1 MRARG
6 DAGPF
11 IFRRNLVQL
20 QHMIFLVE
28 DNEAI
33 RETVVAYLQLAGY
46 AVKEFPGLH
55 GVLEALDFQKPELII
70 FDVMLPDGNGLALA
84 KSIHS
89 RHPELPFIFLT
100 ARESESDRIT
110 GFEIGADDY
119 IVKPFSPRELS
130 LRVQAIIRRCAND
143 PSPDNGGGSSAAVW
157 RLGSHE
163 LEINDVAHRVARDG
177 EALYLTLAEWKIL
190 SLLVRHGQ
198 SVTSREQILGEA
210 LDYLHDGSERAV
222 NTHISNLRAKL
233 GDEGWIATVRGVGY
247 RFMGES

>member
-1 MRARG
+1 
-6 DAGPF
+6 
-11 IFRRNLVQL
+11 
-20 QHMIFLVE
+20 MIFLVE

-33 RETVVAYLQLAGY
+33 RETVVAYLQLAGHT
-46 AVKEFPGLH
+46 VKEFPGVH

-70 FDVMLPDGNGLALA
+70 FDVMLPDGNGLVLA
-84 KSIHS
+84 KSIHT
-89 RHPELPFIFLT
+89 RCPDLPFIFLT

-119 IVKPFSPRELS
+119 IIKPFSPRELS
-130 LRVQAIIRRCAND
+130 LRVQAILKRCAKD
-143 PSPDNGGGSSAAVW
+143 SPPDKDDGSSAAVW

-163 LEINDVAHRVARDG
+163 LEIDDVAHRVERDG
-177 EALYLTLAEWKIL
+177 KALYLTLAEWKIL

-198 SVTSREQILGEA
+198 RVTGREQILGEA

-233 GDEGWIATVRGVGY
+233 GDELWIETVRGVGY
-247 RFMGES
+247 RFMGEP

>member
-1 MRARG
+1 
-6 DAGPF
+6 
-11 IFRRNLVQL
+11 
-20 QHMIFLVE
+20 MIFLVE

-33 RETVVAYLQLAGY
+33 RETVVAYLQLAGHT
-46 AVKEFPGLH
+46 VKEFPGVH

-70 FDVMLPDGNGLALA
+70 FDVMLPDGNGLVLA
-84 KSIHS
+84 KSIHT
-89 RHPELPFIFLT
+89 RCPDLPFIFLT

-110 GFEIGADDY
+110 GFELGADDY

-130 LRVQAIIRRCAND
+130 LRVQAILKRCAKD
-143 PSPDNGGGSSAAVW
+143 SSPDKGGDSSAAVW
-157 RLGSHE
+157 HLGGHE
-163 LEINDVAHRVARDG
+163 LGIDDVAHRVTSDG
-177 EALYLTLAEWKIL
+177 ESLYLTLAEWKIL

-198 SVTSREQILGEA
+198 GVTSREQILGEA

-233 GDEGWIATVRGVGY
+233 GEELWIETVRGVGY